1 MPKSP
6 LEATYTRGKP
16 LLLNAHLL
24 NARLRLWFVK
34 LQQLHFWLMPLMIG
48 GFELLGAALLVSAFW
63 ARRSVRQS
71 HETLLERL

>member
-6 LEATYTRGKP
+6 LEATYTKGKP
-16 LLLNAHLL
+16 LLLNA
-24 NARLRLWFVK
+24 RPRLWFVK

-48 GFELLGAALLVSAFW
+48 GFELLDVVLLVSAFW